1 MTNIQEIEKEI
12 MQLQENIEAALNE
25 LHKPRGLLAKYT
37 KFETEILG
45 PNKDL
50 TNIESEIKEAE
61 EFLSEDQ
68 INIIKSIVT
77 EPDTYPSKSS
87 GSNNDNDKWN
97 NLRPTLR
104 SLGLVRE
111 LDISKENEVSDSED
125 SLSDDEDN
133 DEDLDELDDD
143 EDEEDDDGED
153 HDTDIDLECIR
164 KRRKKF
170 KRKMRNLKRKK
181 LLETNSN
188 VKTTTE
194 SITTEIIEAIVI
206 DENELKSDK
215 KIDNTSQPVVEIIQE
230 SVKTNNPTTS
240 TSDNAEPDKET
251 SKGNSFLLADYY
263 VYCLNKR

>member
-25 LHKPRGLLAKYT
+25 LHKPRGLMAKYA
-37 KFETEILG
+37 KICQFENEILG

-77 EPDTYPSKSS
+77 DPDISKSS
-87 GSNNDNDKWN
+87 DINIDGSKKIDNDKWN

-111 LDISKENEVSDSED
+111 FDSSKPNENSDSDD
-125 SLSDDEDN
+125 SLSDDEDDDN
-133 DEDLDELDDD
+133 DDEDLDDLDEEDD
-143 EDEEDDDGED
+143 EDEDNED

-170 KRKMRNLKRKK
+170 KRKMRNLKRKR
-181 LLETNSN
+181 LLVETNNN
-188 VKTTTE
+188 VN
-194 SITTEIIEAIVI
+194 ITPEVREDIIIEPK
-206 DENELKSDK
+206 KSDTNK
-215 KIDNTSQPVVEIIQE
+215 LDNATQAPVQTVQE
-230 SVKTNNPTTS
+230 PDKTNIPTTS
-240 TSDNAEPDKET
+240 TSDTTEPEKPT
-251 SKGNSFLLADYY
+251 SQGS
-263 VYCLNKR
+263 